1 MGIELMTELG
11 CRADCFGILDTKTS
25 RWPATPECI
34 RQLGG
39 ALFGDYCY
47 GRVFVYHNG
56 AQSFY
61 AARGFRGVLK
71 V

>member
-39 ALFGDYCY
+39 ALFGDYRY
-47 GRVFVYHNG
+47 GRVFVYYNE
-56 AQSFY
+56 APSF
-61 AARGFRGVLK
+61 
-71 V
+71 